1 MEKIYYNMIMTNTFK
16 IYENLKK
23 TFDDDSAKNLT
34 SILSQIYEDV
44 ANTVTKVEFK
54 ELRDIVAELAEAQ
67 KRTEQRLDSLTIK
80 VGELAEAQKRTEQ
93 RLDSL
98 TIKVGEL
105 AEAQTRTEV
114 RLGELAE
121 AQKRTEQ
128 RLDSLTIKVGEL
140 AEAQTRTEKEIR
152 GLAKQVGGLSMA
164 VGYGIEDKYIPIMDD
179 FVLKQYG
186 VVAKTVERKFIEY
199 KDGTYDEINL
209 YIEAEADGKKIYI
222 IGESKAQPGK
232 KDFDRFDT
240 MLKRFKNN
248 FNTDLK
254 AFVIGYQ
261 FSPEVEKYAKTEYPN
276 IDFFK
281 TYQIE
286 RIAKT
291 KNI

>member
-54 ELRDIVAELAEAQ
+54 ELRDIVA
-67 KRTEQRLDSLTIK
+67 
-80 VGELAEAQKRTEQ
+80 
-93 RLDSL
+93 
-98 TIKVGEL
+98 
-105 AEAQTRTEV
+105 
-114 RLGELAE
+114 ELAE